1 MGPLYTVLLCLP
13 AGLALIIAVCGLAVL
28 WPQPTARAQHSALA
42 PPERVPPPPLESQG
56 EEGSHSGQWR
66 AYA

>member
-28 WPQPTARAQHSALA
+28 WPQSSARTQRRALA
-42 PPERVPPPPLESQG
+42 PPDEFSLHLWGHKG

-66 AYA
+66 ASA